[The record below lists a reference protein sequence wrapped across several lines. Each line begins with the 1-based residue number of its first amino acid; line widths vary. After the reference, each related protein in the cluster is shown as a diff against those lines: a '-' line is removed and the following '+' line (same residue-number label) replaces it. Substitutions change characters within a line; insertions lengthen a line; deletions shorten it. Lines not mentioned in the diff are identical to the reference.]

1 MYDYFPHLSPC
12 DPCTVEAVQ
21 AWYTQRAIEIE
32 QRTGSVELALV
43 LLQAAHDRFVPIDAA
58 LDRVQLDLEE
68 LNGFVYIWGIDKA
81 VSLAQFKTLT
91 PRAKLAIFVQRL
103 EECHESG
110 EAPTVALCTMIGACL
125 GAIDDKLA
133 VLLALTQ
140 EKGVWLPLMLIKQQ
154 IVTDK
159 REIIQLTLAL
169 AFDDDHQIGNIEQLV
184 YVYAHES
191 KKTMNLSRSMPSWII

>member
-1 MYDYFPHLSPC
+1 M
-12 DPCTVEAVQ
+12 VK
-21 AWYTQRAIEIE
+21 IEIE

-110 EAPTVALCTMIGACL
+110 EGNVAALRR
-125 GAIDDKLA
+125 LA
-133 VLLALTQ
+133 
-140 EKGVWLPLMLIKQQ
+140 KWLDLHPEFR
-154 IVTDK
+154 VRTFS
-159 REIIQLTLAL
+159 T
-169 AFDDDHQIGNIEQLV
+169 F
-184 YVYAHES
+184 
-191 KKTMNLSRSMPSWII
+191 

>member
-1 MYDYFPHLSPC
+1 M
-12 DPCTVEAVQ
+12 
-21 AWYTQRAIEIE
+21 
-32 QRTGSVELALV
+32 
-43 LLQAAHDRFVPIDAA
+43 
-58 LDRVQLDLEE
+58 
-68 LNGFVYIWGIDKA
+68 
-81 VSLAQFKTLT
+81 
-91 PRAKLAIFVQRL
+91 
-103 EECHESG
+103 
-110 EAPTVALCTMIGACL
+110 ALCTMIGACL

-191 KKTMNLSRSMPSWII
+191 KKTMNLSRSMPSWIIYRR